1 MKNSPDAAAAGLKID
16 MAAYIVDAAVCHS
29 LQAAA
34 VAIHKRLRLLC
45 RAFLSHKR
53 AHCGFFDRLKGER
66 VVRPPFCVDSA
77 PAGMRHI
84 RAMRPPRKE
93 RSGAHCRIERSY
105 RGVRRGLLRKARCR
119 ASPLR
124 AAGRC
129 LRSISRRFARA
140 HGSGTRHGRA
150 AKKEYSR
157 KLRKQGTRIRRSGAA
172 FCERLAAA
180 HRRFEQLADACAA
193 FRGALL
199 GRGSGMRCGRDCEK
213 GIFTKT
219 AERGDAH
226 SPPRRGFLRKARCRA
241 SPL

>member
-1 MKNSPDAAAAGLKID
+1 MKNSPAAAAAGLKID
-16 MAAYIVDAAVCHS
+16 MAAYIIDAAVCPS
-29 LQAAA
+29 MQAAA

-93 RSGAHCRIERSY
+93 RSGSSDPIMGKPDATAPVLSATSFVASLWKAAGIEDAHPPP
-105 RGVRRGLLRKARCR
+105 RRGLLRKARCR

-124 AAGRC
+124 AAVRC
-129 LRSISRRFARA
+129 LRSISRRFDRARK
-140 HGSGTRHGRA
+140 RDA
-150 AKKEYSR
+150 AR
-157 KLRKQGTRIRRSGAA
+157 QV
-172 FCERLAAA
+172 
-180 HRRFEQLADACAA
+180 
-193 FRGALL
+193 
-199 GRGSGMRCGRDCEK
+199 CEK
-213 GIFTKT
+213 GIFMKT
-219 AERGDAH
+219 AGAEDAH
-226 SPPRRGFLRKARCRA
+226 PPLRRGLLRKARCRA